1 MSALY
6 PRKRTL
12 ISAVVMSALCQKQT
26 FCAGA
31 ERLAPPIAESKRE
44 PRQSPGRGIIASYKR
59 KITAFG
65 NVDLMQAFAGSFAKS
80 VRLVAKETFEVQHD
94 PLHVLGIGG
103 KGM

>member
-1 MSALY
+1 
-6 PRKRTL
+6 
-12 ISAVVMSALCQKQT
+12 MSALCQKQT
-26 FCAGA
+26 FCTAAETGA
-31 ERLAPPIAESKRE
+31 ADSGSKRE